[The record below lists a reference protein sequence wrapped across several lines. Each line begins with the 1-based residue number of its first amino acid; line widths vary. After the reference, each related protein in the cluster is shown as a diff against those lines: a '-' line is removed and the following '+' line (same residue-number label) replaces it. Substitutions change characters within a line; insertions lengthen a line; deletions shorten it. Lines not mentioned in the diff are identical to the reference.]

1 MLAIKIDAATEKR
14 LADAARRLGEAP
26 DALAARALESYLEDV
41 EDYARA
47 VEAWSSLDPAEVTSL
62 ADMKRELGLDG

>member
-14 LADAARRLGEAP
+14 LSEAARRLGEAP
-26 DALAARALESYLEDV
+26 DTLAERALRTYLEDV

-47 VEAWSSLDPAEVTSL
+47 VEAWHELDRKDTVSL
-62 ADMKRELGLDG
+62 AEMKRELGLDG

>member
-14 LADAARRLGEAP
+14 LSEAARRLGEAP
-26 DALAARALESYLEDV
+26 DALAERALRAYLEDV

-47 VEAWSSLDPAEVTSL
+47 VEAWQELDRGETTSL
-62 ADMKRELGLDG
+62 AEMKRELGLDN